1 MNRSRK
7 GGRSWQTGGPSRR
20 AIKKAA
26 QPTSSTHKR
35 FSVINSPIER
45 ADWLTVSK
53 NSMGNPMPIIRTFKC
68 VLE

>member
-7 GGRSWQTGGPSRR
+7 GGRSWQAGGPSRR

-53 NSMGNPMPIIRTFKC
+53 NSMHIHSPANDKC
-68 VLE
+68 GYQG